1 MSEPNR
7 LDVLR
12 CADQDREVVATLL
25 NTAYADGRLTFDE
38 HAERIARAYDAK
50 TFGDLNSLTTDLVA
64 FDRPAPPAPMP
75 HYAATP
81 APQPTPHVPAAPAYG
96 ALATGAFTG
105 GNSFMSTY
113 NPGRVGL
120 VASTVNLNAWLGEI
134 RLDLIGA
141 AFEQREVNLHVGGGM
156 CEVKIRVP
164 EGVDVNV
171 SGMSLIMAES
181 KVQGLMPRPDGIRI
195 NLIGTVFM
203 GEVKVYGPGM
213 DRRRYERFI
222 R

>member
-25 NTAYADGRLTFDE
+25 NTAYAEGRLTFDE

-50 TFGDLNSLTTDLVA
+50 TFGDLNGLTADLIA
-64 FDRPAPPAPMP
+64 LDLPAPTAPAPLSSAPSVPP
-75 HYAATP
+75 HFPATP
-81 APQPTPHVPAAPAYG
+81 PPG
-96 ALATGAFTG
+96 ILSNGAFTG
-105 GNSFMSTY
+105 GNSLMSTY
-113 NPGRVGL
+113 NPGRVAL
-120 VASTVNLNAWLGEI
+120 VGSSVQLNAWLGEI

-141 AFEQREVNLHVGGGM
+141 AFERREVAVHIGGGL
-156 CEVKIRVP
+156 CEVKIRLP
-164 EGVDVNV
+164 EGVDVNL
-171 SGMSLIMAES
+171 SGMRLIMAES
-181 KVQGLMPRPDGIRI
+181 KVQGLLPRPDGIRI
-195 NLIGTVFM
+195 NLVGTVVM
-203 GEVKVYGPGM
+203 GELKVYGPGM

>member
-50 TFGDLNSLTTDLVA
+50 TFGDLNGLTTDLVA
-64 FDRPAPPAPMP
+64 FDHPAPMAPAP
-75 HYAATP
+75 HYSAPSPMPPHLPATP
-81 APQPTPHVPAAPAYG
+81 PPGVLTA
-96 ALATGAFTG
+96 GAFTG

-113 NPGRVGL
+113 NPGRVAL
-120 VASTVNLNAWLGEI
+120 VGSSVQLNAWLGEI
-134 RLDLIGA
+134 RLDLIGS
-141 AFEQREVNLHVGGGM
+141 AFEQREVTLHVGGGL

-164 EGVDVNV
+164 EGVDVNL

-181 KVQGLMPRPDGIRI
+181 KVQGLLPRPDGIRI

-203 GEVKVYGPGM
+203 GELKVYGPGM